1 MMHITETCRDS
12 SQDALPGRSDGGG
25 SEELRLSEGPD
36 GVCCDVA
43 ETPEGTRLFARVG
56 GGHRSLELRRASS
69 LGDSADDVT
78 HIPHAQEWGKR
89 RKVKFKCRSMEFCL
103 LLRHSVLDTKK

>member
-12 SQDALPGRSDGGG
+12 SQDTLPGRSDGGG

-56 GGHRSLELRRASS
+56 GGIAAWNCAGHPAWVTQRMMSPTYHMLKSGARGERSS
-69 LGDSADDVT
+69 LNVDPWNFAC
-78 HIPHAQEWGKR
+78 
-89 RKVKFKCRSMEFCL
+89 F
-103 LLRHSVLDTKK
+103 

>member
-1 MMHITETCRDS
+1 MVYVAMWLRPPRG
-12 SQDALPGRSDGGG
+12 PGCLRGLGGG
-25 SEELRLSEGPD
+25 Y
-36 GVCCDVA
+36 
-43 ETPEGTRLFARVG
+43 
-56 GGHRSLELRRASS
+56 RSLELRRASS

>member
-1 MMHITETCRDS
+1 MVYVAMWLRPPRG
-12 SQDALPGRSDGGG
+12 PGCLRGLGG
-25 SEELRLSEGPD
+25 
-36 GVCCDVA
+36 
-43 ETPEGTRLFARVG
+43 
-56 GGHRSLELRRASS
+56 ASS